1 MRGWMPSKLTR
12 AQQEERRLAALAWI
26 QAGTHSNQAIADH
39 FGVSVHT
46 VYTWKERL
54 KHKGTLAAT
63 VAQGRTPFLTDA
75 QREQVRTLLRAGPR
89 AYDFPDATWT
99 TARVRD
105 VIGQHLGVWYHRDH
119 VRKLLRALGFTPQTP
134 DGRALERNNQRIVA
148 WVEHVHPGLEK
159 KGR

>member
-26 QAGTHSNQAIADH
+26 QAGTHTNQAIADH

-54 KHKGTLAAT
+54 RKHESLQAT
-63 VAQGRTPFLTDA
+63 VAPGRTPFLSET
-75 QREQVRTLLRAGPR
+75 QREQVRTLLRAGPL
-89 AYDFPDATWT
+89 AYDFQDDTWT

-134 DGRALERNNQRIVA
+134 DGRALERNTLRIA
-148 WVEHVHPGLEK
+148 TWVEVVHPALEK